1 MHRQTENEYKLHVSG
16 ILFRSIV
23 HSICYIYQ
31 TKDQENHV
39 VIIVLYCW
47 RSSHRRSGYEYRSS
61 RSLRND
67 ESLRGRQDS

>member
-1 MHRQTENEYKLHVSG
+1 MHIAGT
-16 ILFRSIV
+16 LFRRIV

-39 VIIVLYCW
+39 IITVLYRW

-61 RSLRND
+61 RPLRSD
-67 ESLRGRQDS
+67 GSLRGRQDS